1 MAITAGDNLNKVP
14 SPTKATFATNYL
26 DLASGST
33 DWGQQYV
40 PDLME
45 KEAEVFGNRT
55 ISGFLSQVSA
65 EEAMTA
71 DQVVWSE
78 QGRLHLSYIGNVKSA
93 TATAAPT
100 GVGGVIEIDTNID
113 GVATSTS
120 AIDHGIRVND
130 MLLVA
135 SSSLTSLCL
144 VTGVTADDIDVVPYD
159 ATASGGRL
167 SDVGYSATDTVT
179 VLVVG
184 SEYGKGMSYV
194 KDAVTTTNVHNR
206 SLDQVGFRQSNEPQ
220 FKSYSNK
227 PIIMKDYYAVSGS
240 DASRV
245 GWVEISQEDGT
256 SGYLWYLK
264 AESETR
270 MRFTDQLEMAM
281 LESIK
286 VDNDQSEAGQ
296 SGYLWYLKAE
306 ADTRARFTDY
316 LEMAMLESV
325 VGSNSTV
332 VDTTLGAAADSGNW
346 GSQGLFNAISDR
358 GNITTG
364 ITGVNPATDLA
375 EFDAILAEFDNQG
388 AIEENMMFVNRA
400 SSLAIDDMLASMNSY
415 GAGGTSFG
423 VFNNS
428 EDMALNLGF
437 SGFRRGSYDFY
448 KSDMRYLNDKATRGG
463 INDASTA
470 NAIRGVIVPAGTS
483 TVYDQMM
490 GKNIKRPFLHVRY
503 RASETDNRR
512 MKTWITGSVGA
523 ATSALDAME
532 IHFLSE
538 RCLITQGANN
548 FMLFK

>member
-1 MAITAGDNLNKVP
+1 MAISNPGGNLNSVP
-14 SPTKATFATNYL
+14 APTKATFATNYL

-45 KEAEVFGNRT
+45 KEAEVFGSRT
-55 ISGFLSQVSA
+55 ISGFLAQVSA

-78 QGRLHLSYIGNVKSA
+78 QGRLHLSYIGNIKSN
-93 TATAAPT
+93 TAQAVNGTEP
-100 GVGGVIEIDTNID
+100 GGVIEIDTNID

-130 MLLVA
+130 LLLVA
-135 SSSLTSLCL
+135 EAGTTAMCL
-144 VTGVTADDIDVVPYD
+144 VTGVTADDIDVAPYD
-159 ATASGGRL
+159 ASASGGRL
-167 SDVGYSATDTVT
+167 TDLGFGTGTCT

-184 SEYGKGMSYV
+184 SEYGKGMSYL
-194 KDAVTTTNVHNR
+194 KDDLTTGNTHSRLV
-206 SLDQVGFRQSNEPQ
+206 DQVGFRQSNEPQ
-220 FKSYSNK
+220 FKSFSNK

-286 VDNDQSEAGQ
+286 VDNDQSEVDNFLG
-296 SGYLWYLKAE
+296 GT
-306 ADTRARFTDY
+306 DT
-316 LEMAMLESV
+316 
-325 VGSNSTV
+325 
-332 VDTTLGAAADSGNW
+332 ADSGSW
-346 GSQGLFNAISDR
+346 GTQGLFDAINDR

-364 ITGVNPATDLA
+364 VTGVNPATDLA
-375 EFDAILAEFDNQG
+375 EFDAILAEFDSQG

-400 SSLAIDDMLASMNSY
+400 TSLAMDDMLASMNSY
-415 GAGGTSFG
+415 GAGGTSYG
-423 VFNNS
+423 VFDNS

-448 KSDMRYLNDKATRGG
+448 KSDFRYLNDKATRGG
-463 INDASTA
+463 INSRDTV
-470 NAIRGVIVPAGTS
+470 NAVRGVIVPAGTS
-483 TVYDQMM
+483 TVYDQQL
-490 GKNIKRPFLHVRY
+490 GKNMRRPFLHVRY
-503 RASETDNRR
+503 RASQTDNRKL
-512 MKTWITGSVGA
+512 KTWVTGSVGA

-532 IHFLSE
+532 IHMLSE

-548 FMLFK
+548 FMLMK